1 MSVVLNLNSYLNIAY
16 TNIEMINT
24 LTKNPVIT
32 NMCLLCSVVA
42 ICFSKF
48 KRAAVVWTYFC
59 FSLWFMCFS
68 TATVWYRTSKTEQ
81 QLPDAGFDMFY
92 YVYTKFVKKA
102 LHAHKFLDL
111 LVLVMIFG
119 TFIFVFTQR
128 TRFRILMRYLVLH
141 GTLML
146 MRSFLLLVT
155 TFPDPY
161 PGCQKLIP
169 GTQTWRNISVL
180 KVWND
185 AMRMLTNDPNNITC
199 GDACPSGHTFI
210 FILCALT
217 WHSYFPS
224 KKYFNFIK
232 IMVWWVGLSGCCI
245 LVLTRMHYTIDVLIA
260 SYLTITLWYGYHR
273 ILKIVESHV
282 PYQHVLG
289 VDGLLLYPAI
299 GWLETGKPF
308 SSFVSVE

>member
-1 MSVVLNLNSYLNIAY
+1 MAFVLILNSYFNMDFMNID
-16 TNIEMINT
+16 IINT
-24 LTKNPVIT
+24 ITKNPIIMNT
-32 NMCLLCSVVA
+32 FLLCSVLA
-42 ICFSKF
+42 MFFTKF
-48 KRAAVVWTYFC
+48 KQAAVVWAYFC
-59 FSLWFMCFS
+59 CSLWFMCFA
-68 TATVWYRTSKTEQ
+68 TATVWYRTPKTQE
-81 QLPDAGFDMFY
+81 QLPDAGFDIFY

-102 LHAHKFLDL
+102 LYAHKFLDF
-111 LVLVMIFG
+111 LVLVMIYG
-119 TFIFVFTQR
+119 TLIFVFTQHK
-128 TRFRILMRYLVLH
+128 RFRILMRYLVLH

-146 MRSFLLLVT
+146 MRSLLLLVT

-161 PGCQKLIP
+161 PGCQKIIP
-169 GTQTWRNISVL
+169 GTQTWRNISVQ

-185 AMRMLTNDPNNITC
+185 AMRMLTNDPNSITC

-232 IMVWWVGLSGCCI
+232 IIVWGIGISGCCL
-245 LVLTRMHYTIDVLIA
+245 LVLTRMHYTIDILIA

-273 ILKIVESHV
+273 ILKILESNV

-289 VDGLLLYPAI
+289 IDGLLLYPAI

-308 SSFVSVE
+308 SSFISVQ